1 MENYIEILDKLLVSK
16 KNRGGKI
23 NKKDGELYSEAWTS
37 LIKNEGGFSEL
48 AEKYFYDGFVY
59 TGSKP
64 LVKWI
69 LGEKDKF
76 KALTDFLSGSKFGRD
91 ANITFRAL
99 VSILANLLSSDVID
113 NTLLCPII
121 KLMPSQSKNKDKKT
135 LGDAH
140 RIFLKNFVNTVKF
153 PVNSPDLKALGLNSG
168 YIMDFI
174 SLIDELICK
183 VKSMDLTE
191 KQIMVIEKTIKWI
204 HPESIPSRKIDDS
217 TLVNENKKQ
226 EQFSGIKKVDEE
238 QENSGRIADGPVDLF
253 QKLDDLL
260 KQSSVV
266 NNALKVLNANEKKSA
281 SEEIAK
287 LKQEMEAL
295 KQQNDLLIKTN
306 VNLKSSIADNEK
318 VISSLNYDIGM
329 LNKDIL
335 KLKEV
340 IVAKDSEISERNS
353 MMDALIRDRN
363 KQQDEQI
370 NRIASSLKID
380 YKDFKDAEKLAM
392 DTDLGEN
399 MREQLKNVFAILIK
413 AGIVLE

>member
-1 MENYIEILDKLLVSK
+1 MENYIEILDKLVESK
-16 KNRGGKI
+16 KNKGGKI
-23 NKKDGELYSEAWTS
+23 TKKDRELYSEAWTS
-37 LIKNEGGFSEL
+37 LIKNEGRFTER
-48 AEKYFYDGFVY
+48 AEKYFYDGLVY

-64 LVKWI
+64 LVQWI
-69 LGEKDKF
+69 LGEKDKH
-76 KALTDFLSGSKFGRD
+76 KALKDFLSGTRFGKD
-91 ANITFRAL
+91 TSITFRAL
-99 VSILANLLSSDVID
+99 VSILANILSSNLND

-121 KLMPSQSKNKDKKT
+121 KLIPIQSKNKDKKII
-135 LGDAH
+135 GDAH
-140 RIFLKNFVNTVKF
+140 RIFLRNFVNTIKF
-153 PVNSPDLKALGLNSG
+153 PVSCPRLQALGLNHG
-168 YIMDFI
+168 YISDFV
-174 SLIDELICK
+174 SLIDELLARI
-183 VKSMDLTE
+183 KSMELTE
-191 KQIMVIEKTIKWI
+191 KELAVIGEIIEWI
-204 HPESIPSRKIDDS
+204 HPELNSSKQVEDS
-217 TLVNENKKQ
+217 TSINDNIAQEKYHNKDKVNSDQ
-226 EQFSGIKKVDEE
+226 TTDEQ
-238 QENSGRIADGPVDLF
+238 VDLF

-287 LKQEMEAL
+287 LKQEIEAL

-306 VNLKSSIADNEK
+306 INFKSSITDNEK
-318 VISSLNYDIGM
+318 IINSLNYDIGM

-340 IVAKDSEISERNS
+340 IVAKDSEISERNR

-413 AGIVLE
+413 AGIALE

>member
-1 MENYIEILDKLLVSK
+1 
-16 KNRGGKI
+16 
-23 NKKDGELYSEAWTS
+23 
-37 LIKNEGGFSEL
+37 
-48 AEKYFYDGFVY
+48 
-59 TGSKP
+59 
-64 LVKWI
+64 
-69 LGEKDKF
+69 
-76 KALTDFLSGSKFGRD
+76 
-91 ANITFRAL
+91 
-99 VSILANLLSSDVID
+99 
-113 NTLLCPII
+113 
-121 KLMPSQSKNKDKKT
+121 
-135 LGDAH
+135 
-140 RIFLKNFVNTVKF
+140 
-153 PVNSPDLKALGLNSG
+153 
-168 YIMDFI
+168 
-174 SLIDELICK
+174 
-183 VKSMDLTE
+183 
-191 KQIMVIEKTIKWI
+191 MVIEKTIKWI
-204 HPESIPSRKIDDS
+204 HPESTPSRKIDDS
-217 TLVNENKKQ
+217 ILVNENKKQ

-281 SEEIAK
+281 SEEITK
-287 LKQEMEAL
+287 LKQEIEAL

>member
-91 ANITFRAL
+91 SNITFRAL

-153 PVNSPDLKALGLNSG
+153 PVNSPDLQALGLNRG

-217 TLVNENKKQ
+217 TLVNEKKKQ

-238 QENSGRIADGPVDLF
+238 QENSGLIADGPVDLF
-253 QKLDDLL
+253 QKLNDLL
-260 KQSSVV
+260 KQACVV
-266 NNALKVLNANEKKSA
+266 NNALKVLNDNEKKSA

-287 LKQEMEAL
+287 LKQEIEAL
-295 KQQNDLLIKTN
+295 KHQNDLLNKSN
-306 VNLKSSIADNEK
+306 KNLKSIISDNEK
-318 VISSLNYDIGM
+318 TISSLNYDKDI
-329 LNKDIL
+329 LNKDVV
-335 KLKEV
+335 KLKTV
-340 IVAKDSEISERNS
+340 IVAKDNEISERNS
-353 MMDALIRDRN
+353 MMDALVRDRN

-370 NRIASSLKID
+370 NRIASSLKVD
-380 YKDFKDAEKLAM
+380 YKDFKDAEKLEM

-413 AGIVLE
+413 AGIALE

>member
-1 MENYIEILDKLLVSK
+1 MENYIEILDKLVESK
-16 KNRGGKI
+16 KNKGGKI
-23 NKKDGELYSEAWTS
+23 TKKDRELYSEAWTS
-37 LIKNEGGFSEL
+37 LIKNEGRFTER
-48 AEKYFYDGFVY
+48 AEKYFYDGLVY

-64 LVKWI
+64 LVQWI
-69 LGEKDKF
+69 LGEKDKH
-76 KALTDFLSGSKFGRD
+76 KALKDFLSGTRFGKD
-91 ANITFRAL
+91 TSITFRAL
-99 VSILANLLSSDVID
+99 VSILANLLSSNLND

-121 KLMPSQSKNKDKKT
+121 KLIPIQSKNKDKKII
-135 LGDAH
+135 GDAH
-140 RIFLKNFVNTVKF
+140 RIFLRNFVNTIKF
-153 PVNSPDLKALGLNSG
+153 PVSCPRLQALGLNHG
-168 YIMDFI
+168 YISDFV
-174 SLIDELICK
+174 SLIDELLARI
-183 VKSMDLTE
+183 KSMELTE
-191 KQIMVIEKTIKWI
+191 KELAVIGEIIEWI
-204 HPESIPSRKIDDS
+204 HPELNSSKQVEDS
-217 TLVNENKKQ
+217 TSINDNIAQEKYHNKDKVNSDQ
-226 EQFSGIKKVDEE
+226 TTDEQ
-238 QENSGRIADGPVDLF
+238 VDLF

-287 LKQEMEAL
+287 LKQEIEAL

-306 VNLKSSIADNEK
+306 INFKSSITDNEK
-318 VISSLNYDIGM
+318 TINSLNYDIGM

-340 IVAKDSEISERNS
+340 IVAKDSEISERNR

-413 AGIVLE
+413 AGIALE

>member
-1 MENYIEILDKLLVSK
+1 MENYIEILDKLVESK
-16 KNRGGKI
+16 KNKGGKI
-23 NKKDGELYSEAWTS
+23 TKKDRELYSEAWTS
-37 LIKNEGGFSEL
+37 LIKNEGRFTER
-48 AEKYFYDGFVY
+48 AEKYFYDGLVY

-64 LVKWI
+64 LVQWI
-69 LGEKDKF
+69 LGEKDKH
-76 KALTDFLSGSKFGRD
+76 KALKDFLSGTRFGKD
-91 ANITFRAL
+91 TSITFRAL
-99 VSILANLLSSDVID
+99 VSILANLLSSNLND

-121 KLMPSQSKNKDKKT
+121 KLIPIQSKNKDKKII
-135 LGDAH
+135 GDAH
-140 RIFLKNFVNTVKF
+140 RIFLRNFVNTIKF
-153 PVNSPDLKALGLNSG
+153 PVSCPRLQALGLNHG
-168 YIMDFI
+168 YISDFV
-174 SLIDELICK
+174 SLIDELLARI
-183 VKSMDLTE
+183 KSMELTE
-191 KQIMVIEKTIKWI
+191 KELAVIGEIIEWI
-204 HPESIPSRKIDDS
+204 HPELNSSKQVEDS
-217 TLVNENKKQ
+217 TSINDNIAQEKYHNKDKVNSDQ
-226 EQFSGIKKVDEE
+226 TTDEQ
-238 QENSGRIADGPVDLF
+238 VDLF

-287 LKQEMEAL
+287 LKQEIEAL

-306 VNLKSSIADNEK
+306 INFKSSITDNEK
-318 VISSLNYDIGM
+318 IINSLNYDIGM

-340 IVAKDSEISERNS
+340 IVAKDSEISERNR

-413 AGIVLE
+413 AGIALE